1 MILKTCDKYD
11 LSQIQTGD
19 LMCVANNTEALNA
32 IEEIVKMWMKQI
44 EVVLAESEQI
54 RSETDNIR
62 VLEEPDQQV

>member
-1 MILKTCDKYD
+1 
-11 LSQIQTGD
+11 
-19 LMCVANNTEALNA
+19 MCVANNTEALNA